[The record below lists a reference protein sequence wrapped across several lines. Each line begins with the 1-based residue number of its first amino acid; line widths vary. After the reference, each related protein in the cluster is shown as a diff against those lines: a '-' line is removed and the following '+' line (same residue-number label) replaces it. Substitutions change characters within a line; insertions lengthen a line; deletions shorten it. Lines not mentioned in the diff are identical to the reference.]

1 MKLEDVED
9 IYTLSPT
16 QQGMLFHILAEP
28 NSGIYLEQILCIL
41 QGKLNFSAFEK
52 AWQQIVKRHPSLRTG
67 FISKNLD
74 KPVQVVYR
82 RVKLVIEQY
91 DWQNF
96 SNYKQKEQLN
106 TFLEL
111 DRQRGFQLSEP
122 PLMRLTLIR
131 IDQEVYQLI
140 WTTYHLILDGWC
152 TDILLKE
159 FFALYEAFCRDDSLQ
174 LQPCRPYRDYIAWLK
189 KQDLSATEAFWRQ
202 KLTGFKKPT
211 YLAINRSFNYGEK
224 DNYAQQQIQLS
235 ANITTALK
243 SFAKHH
249 HLTLNTLFIGAWAL
263 LLSHY
268 SKEKDIVFGTVVSGR
283 PVTLPGI
290 ESIVGLFV
298 NTLPTRVQISP
309 QDSLVP
315 WLKTLQSQYNQLR
328 QYEHTPL
335 INIQS
340 WSELSGGL
348 PLFESLLA
356 CQNSLVNFSRIQ
368 TTSLKVDNIHFNS
381 RSNYPLTLV
390 MLLGSELTLVAQYNL
405 SRFQTTAIT
414 RMLGHF
420 EAVFNSMVAE
430 PYLQLNALTNLLNEL
445 EKKEKASDFKKLK
458 NFTANK
464 LKIIQPKAIE
474 LSNTKDY

>member
-28 NSGIYLEQILCIL
+28 NSGMYLEQILCTL
-41 QGKLNFSAFEK
+41 QGKINFSAFNK
-52 AWQQIVKRHPSLRTG
+52 AWQQIVEHHPSLRTG

-91 DWQNF
+91 DWQNL

-111 DRQRGFQLSEP
+111 DRQRGFQLSEA

-131 IDQEVYQLI
+131 IDEDVYQLI
-140 WTTYHLILDGWC
+140 WTFYHLILDGWC

-159 FFALYEAFCRDDSLQ
+159 FLTLYEAFCQDDSLQ

-189 KQDLSATEAFWRQ
+189 KQDLSAAKAFWRQ

-211 YLAINRSFNYGEK
+211 SLAINRSFNYGKK

-235 ANITTALK
+235 ATVTAELK

-249 HLTLNTLFIGAWAL
+249 HLTLNTLFIGAWTL

-268 SKEKDIVFGTVVSGR
+268 SKEQDVVFGTVVSGR
-283 PVTLPGI
+283 PVTLPGV

-298 NTLPTRVQISP
+298 NTLPTRVQISA
-309 QDSLVP
+309 QDLLVP
-315 WLKTLQSQYNQLR
+315 WLKTLQFQYNQIR

-340 WSELSGGL
+340 WSEVSGGL

-356 CQNSLVNFSRIQ
+356 CQNSLVDISCLS
-368 TTSLKVDNIHFNS
+368 TTNLKINNVSFFS
-381 RSNYPLTLV
+381 RSNYPLTLIL
-390 MLLGSELTLVAQYNL
+390 LLGSSLGLVAHYDSSFYKSINVTRILTHLQILFNAFVEEPNTQLENL
-405 SRFQTTAIT
+405 
-414 RMLGHF
+414 
-420 EAVFNSMVAE
+420 V
-430 PYLQLNALTNLLNEL
+430 NLIQEYEN
-445 EKKEKASDFKKLK
+445 KEKTDDLK
-458 NFTANK
+458 RMRDIAANK
-464 LKIIQPKAIE
+464 LREVQPKAITF
-474 LSNTKDY
+474 S

>member
-28 NSGIYLEQILCIL
+28 NSGIYLEQILCTL
-41 QGKLNFSAFEK
+41 QGKINFSAFNK
-52 AWQQIVKRHPSLRTG
+52 AWQQIVERHPSLRTG

-131 IDQEVYQLI
+131 VDKDVYQLI
-140 WTTYHLILDGWC
+140 WTFYHLILDGWC

-159 FFALYEAFCRDDSLQ
+159 FLTLYEAFCQDDSLQ

-189 KQDLSATEAFWRQ
+189 KQDFSAAKAFWRQ

-211 YLAINRSFNYGEK
+211 SLAINHSINYGEK
-224 DNYAQQQIQLS
+224 ENYSQQQIQLS
-235 ANITTALK
+235 ATVTAKLK

-249 HLTLNTLFIGAWAL
+249 HLTLNTLFIGVWAL

-268 SKEKDIVFGTVVSGR
+268 SNNQDVVFGTVVSGR
-283 PVTLPGI
+283 PVTLPGV

-298 NTLPTRVQISP
+298 NTLPTRVQISA
-309 QDSLVP
+309 QDLLVP
-315 WLKTLQSQYNQLR
+315 WLKTLQFQYNQLR

-340 WSELSGGL
+340 WSEVSGGL

-356 CQNSLVNFSRIQ
+356 CQNSLVDISYLS
-368 TTSLKVDNIHFNS
+368 TTNLKINNVSFFS
-381 RSNYPLTLV
+381 RSNYPLTLIL
-390 MLLGSELTLVAQYNL
+390 LLGSSLGLVAHYDSSFYKSINVTRILTHLQILFNAFVEEPNTQLENL
-405 SRFQTTAIT
+405 
-414 RMLGHF
+414 
-420 EAVFNSMVAE
+420 V
-430 PYLQLNALTNLLNEL
+430 NLIQEY
-445 EKKEKASDFKKLK
+445 EKKEKTDDLK
-458 NFTANK
+458 RMRNIAANK
-464 LKIIQPKAIE
+464 LREVQPKAITF
-474 LSNTKDY
+474 S

>member
-28 NSGIYLEQILCIL
+28 NSGMYLEQILCTL
-41 QGKLNFSAFEK
+41 QGKLNFSAFNK
-52 AWQQIVKRHPSLRTG
+52 AWQQIVERHPSLRTG

-91 DWQNF
+91 DWHNF

-106 TFLEL
+106 SFLKL

-122 PLMRLTLIR
+122 PLMRLTLIC
-131 IDQEVYQLI
+131 IDENVYQLI

-159 FFALYEAFCRDDSLQ
+159 FFTLYEAFCQGDNLQ
-174 LQPCRPYRDYIAWLK
+174 LQSCRPYRDYIAWLK
-189 KQDLSATEAFWRQ
+189 KQDLSAAEAFWQ
-202 KLTGFKKPT
+202 QSLMGFKKPT
-211 YLAINRSFNYGEK
+211 SLAINRSFNYGKK

-235 ANITTALK
+235 ATVTAELK

-249 HLTLNTLFIGAWAL
+249 HLTLNTLFLGAWAL

-268 SKEKDIVFGTVVSGR
+268 SKEKDVVFGTVVSGR
-283 PVTLPGI
+283 PVTLPGV

-315 WLKTLQSQYNQLR
+315 WLKKIQSQYNQLR

-340 WSELSGGL
+340 RSEVSGGL

-356 CQNSLVNFSRIQ
+356 CQNSLVDISRLS
-368 TTSLKVDNIHFNS
+368 TTNLKINNVSFFS
-381 RSNYPLTLV
+381 RSNYPLTLIL
-390 MLLGSELTLVAQYNL
+390 LLGSSLGLVAQYDSSFYKFIN
-405 SRFQTTAIT
+405 IT
-414 RMLGHF
+414 RIL
-420 EAVFNSMVAE
+420 N
-430 PYLQLNALTNLLNEL
+430 YLQILFNAFVEEPNIQLENLVNLIQEYENQQKADDL
-445 EKKEKASDFKKLK
+445 ERMRNIAVNKLK
-458 NFTANK
+458 N
-464 LKIIQPKAIE
+464 IQPKKIVI
-474 LSNTKDY
+474 S